1 MCGVLFLI
9 LTFFLDI
16 SICLPYHKIMEE
28 YPYSPKQNKS
38 EKPAFLKTRL
48 FKIIF
53 AVIVLLLLTGI
64 FYYFHILSGRQTQS
78 LNFSIVNQVVWILN
92 YFNILPVFRTF
103 PKQQI
108 QQKNTVSSQGNTD
121 FCRTFSSFNN
131 SVKITCQKAVE
142 IALADTQG
150 KPIKIGFGPL
160 QLEPA
165 LVKTLERQKIA
176 IPKTSAWIIEIVL
189 NKPIT
194 LQGGKE
200 ATSIRIQ
207 IPADGTR
214 AIYRTP
220 ISIWKQNC

>member
-78 LNFSIVNQVVWILN
+78 
-92 YFNILPVFRTF
+92 
-103 PKQQI
+103 
-108 QQKNTVSSQGNTD
+108 KNTTASQGNTD

-220 ISIWKQNC
+220 ISI